1 MEYLPFLKGS
11 KDNEQGLRQSLNDI
25 SNLSR
30 ILEILYNT
38 HNNYEKQI
46 DFFRIIYLI
55 YESIIGTNEK
65 IQNEKQLFN
74 RFKNRF
80 GRDPQE
86 EFLNDILGRLIYF
99 KYITHSSGGYSVS
112 NAGIRMFSVLFNFVS
127 NMFTYHQKENSIEKI
142 MFLTELAGLEFQI
155 HDELNIDNS
164 IEFIHL
170 VHSLKTLTDEIKL
183 NLLEYVNQNNALDN
197 ISKLQEL
204 IEKTIGMIKAYID
217 SEKITEKIDDFRLK
231 INDIEDIIQD
241 ATLVSVEGLGEVIKA
256 LQASTSQVVYS
267 SIPIDLFYNNLT
279 TQIKTEFL
287 KSESSLQSAYDIAVS
302 MDSQEPVMYAP
313 VKIFGALSNE
323 DFWRVVDKIDNNED
337 LGFYSR
343 KSSLEFDIDID
354 SNKPQFLDVDEIK
367 EIEKFNSFI
376 NKNKYEKTFEK
387 IYDKA
392 LFYQKE
398 EKTIYEW
405 IDIMCEDINEQYFFA
420 IVFLDF
426 IHYLNKF
433 GILNMDTNNVSNF
446 IRKDKNWRFIKVSGY
461 PLFTGE
467 ELVKFPQKEIIQ
479 EYDYSKYKKD
489 L

>member
-1 MEYLPFLKGS
+1 MDYLPFLKGS

-30 ILEILYNT
+30 ILDILYNT

-65 IQNEKQLFN
+65 IQNERQLSN

-80 GRDPQE
+80 GREPQE
-86 EFLNDILGRLIYF
+86 DFLKDILGRLLYF
-99 KYITHSSGGYSVS
+99 KYITNSSGGYSVS

-127 NMFTYHQKENSIEKI
+127 NMFTYHQKEDSIEKI

-155 HDELNIDNS
+155 HDEMNIDNS
-164 IEFIHL
+164 TEFIHL

-197 ISKLQEL
+197 IRKLQEL
-204 IEKTIGMIKAYID
+204 IEKTIGMIKGYID

-231 INDIEDIIQD
+231 INDIEDVIQD

-256 LQASTSQVVYS
+256 LQTSTSQIVYS
-267 SIPIDLFYNNLT
+267 SIPVSLFYSNLI
-279 TQIKTEFL
+279 TQIKKEFL
-287 KSESSLQSAYDIAVS
+287 KSEPYLQSAYDIAAS
-302 MDSQEPVMYAP
+302 MDSPEPVMYVP
-313 VKIFGALSNE
+313 IKIFGALSSE
-323 DFWRVVDKIDNNED
+323 DLWKVVDKVDNNED
-337 LGFYSR
+337 LGFVSR
-343 KSSLEFDIDID
+343 KISTDFDIDID
-354 SNKPQFLDVDEIK
+354 SSNPQFLDVGAIK

-376 NKNKYEKTFEK
+376 NKNKYEKIFET

-392 LFYQKE
+392 LSHAGE

-420 IVFLDF
+420 TVFLDF

-433 GILNMDTNNVSNF
+433 GILTIDINNVSSF
-446 IRKDKNWRFIKVSGY
+446 IRKAKHWKFIKIPGY
-461 PLFTGE
+461 PSFTGE
-467 ELVKFPQKEIIQ
+467 ELVKFPQKEMIQ
-479 EYDYSKYKKD
+479 EYDYSKYKKE